1 LENHPIKFRTKRGAA
16 PPQVMARNVLG
27 ISWLHG
33 QFQAST
39 ITGAAWSSPVPVTGA
54 QEFSAALSTAVRET
68 QFKGQRVVVVIDHR
82 NLLFHVQETPPARG
96 KMLTKILARL
106 VGQNQFFEEP
116 AAYGH
121 IQLPVSKGH
130 HRFLLALVPQSLR
143 QAIDDAC
150 TIHGIILDALLP
162 SAAVLAPRLQA
173 LEAPSDDVVI
183 LATEL
188 GDSMNLLLGRADG
201 KLLFSRTVVLGT
213 AGRTDRAA
221 QEINRTLHY
230 AQQQFGVMVNQLFIT
245 GAETYAA
252 LKDTPIRAG
261 LTITE
266 SKGGQNLAQL
276 ASNATPRSPLNFVRR
291 KANHGVPRVLAAAG
305 LAAALVLSAITTYQV
320 ETQVRA
326 REQLAIAAE
335 QHLRSGEETQAAE
348 KLLQRE
354 VRHLNAFMQLVGR
367 SNDAPVAALFTR
379 YLPSIIPSAIR
390 LTELQVSEAPDGWTF
405 QLKGTIREDTS
416 VQADLLE
423 NLERDLQ
430 ASLFKIKV
438 TDSTHQQQFRGDDE
452 NSPASRS
459 PGRMLEQPFFIT
471 GVIP

>member
-1 LENHPIKFRTKRGAA
+1 
-16 PPQVMARNVLG
+16 MARNLLG

-39 ITGAAWSSPVPVTGA
+39 ATGATWNSPVPVTSP

-68 QFKGQRVVVVIDHR
+68 QFKGQHVIVVIDHR

-96 KMLTKILARL
+96 KVLTKILARL
-106 VGQNQFFEEP
+106 VAQNQFFDEP

-121 IQLPVSKGH
+121 IELPANKGH
-130 HRFLLALVPQSLR
+130 HRFLLSLLPQSLP

-150 TIHGIILDALLP
+150 ANHGLILDALLP
-162 SAAVLAPRLQA
+162 SAAVLSPQLQT
-173 LEAPSDDVVI
+173 LETPSDDVVI

-201 KLLFSRTVVLGT
+201 KLLFSRTVVLGA

-252 LKDTPIRAG
+252 LKDTPIRTG
-261 LTITE
+261 LTIAE

-276 ASNATPRSPLNFVRR
+276 ASSFTPRIPLNFVRR
-291 KANHGVPRVLAAAG
+291 RANHGVPRGLAAVG

-326 REQLAIAAE
+326 RERLAIAAE
-335 QHLRSGEETQAAE
+335 QHLQAGEEAQAAG
-348 KLLQRE
+348 KLLHRE
-354 VRHLNAFMQLVGR
+354 ARHLNAFMQLVGR
-367 SNDAPVAALFTR
+367 TNDAPVAALFTR

-390 LTELQVSEAPDGWTF
+390 LTDLQVSEAPDGWTF
-405 QLKGTIREDTS
+405 QLKGTIRED
-416 VQADLLE
+416 VPAQADLLE
-423 NLERDLQ
+423 KLERDLQ

-438 TDSTHQQQFRGDDE
+438 TDSTYQQQFRRDDE

-459 PGRMLEQPFFIT
+459 PGRMIELPFFIT